1 MSILRDALR
10 STETDLTSPP
20 SFRVLLV
27 DGSPGYA
34 ERLAE
39 AFIRH
44 ADGLHRIDHA
54 LDLGSA
60 FAKLRESRPD
70 VILLDLDLPKCGGLD
85 AMPALLQQAPDI
97 PVIVL
102 ARLGD
107 EDRAWRATGLGAEA
121 MLPRD
126 RLTPELLIRSISHT
140 VERHRRHHSLAS
152 HAQELE
158 RTRNRFLSLVVDNAD
173 AILAL
178 DRAGIIR
185 FVNPAAE
192 RLLRSSASEL
202 LGQMFG
208 VPVESIET
216 TEIELRHKK
225 DRGHIL
231 EIRVMRTLWDGE
243 RAFIVTMRDITER
256 KRNEIALRIAKQTA
270 EQANAMKTQ
279 FLANMSHELRTPL
292 NCIIGFSELMLA
304 EIGGPIQPPRYHG
317 YMADIHKGATHLLTL
332 INDLLDLAKA
342 ESGKLDLITTPFD
355 LAALAH
361 SVVDFM
367 TGQADQKMLRIAA
380 TARPKSLW
388 LDADERMVK
397 QVLLNLVSNAV
408 KFTPDGGNVSVGVD
422 RNRHGETRIVVED
435 TGIGIASEQIPRA
448 FAAFVQIENA
458 YKRADNTGTGLGLA
472 LTKKF
477 VELHQGKI
485 RIDSEH
491 NRGTT
496 VTVTFPAALTIA
508 TPTIDVEADDA
519 SRAAAR
525 KAANGHRR

>member
-1 MSILRDALR
+1 MSMLRDAPR
-10 STETDLTSPP
+10 SADQDPAGPTSL
-20 SFRVLLV
+20 RVLLV
-27 DGSPGYA
+27 DPDAGDA

-44 ADGLHRIDHA
+44 ADGYCRIDHA
-54 LDLGSA
+54 PDLGSA
-60 FAKLRESRPD
+60 LAKLRQSRPD
-70 VILLDLDLPKCGGLD
+70 VVLLDLDLPDGGGLD
-85 AMPALLQQAPDI
+85 AVPALRRQAPDT

-102 ARLGD
+102 GRLGD
-107 EDRAWRATGLGAEA
+107 EDRAWQATGIGAEA

-126 RLTPELLIRSISHT
+126 RLTPALLVRSVNHA
-140 VERHRRHHSLAS
+140 VEQHRRHRSLARQA
-152 HAQELE
+152 HELE
-158 RTRNRFLSLVVDNAD
+158 QTRNRFLSLVVDNAD
-173 AILAL
+173 AIVAL

-192 RLLRSSASEL
+192 QLLRTPASEL

-216 TEIELRHKK
+216 TEVELGHQK
-225 DRGHIL
+225 DHGHIA

-292 NCIIGFSELMLA
+292 NCIIGFSELMLT
-304 EIGGPIQPPRYHG
+304 EICGPIQPPRYHG
-317 YMADIHKGATHLLTL
+317 YLEDVHSGATHLLTL

-342 ESGKLDLITTPFD
+342 ESGNLDLVTAPFD
-355 LAALAH
+355 LAALAQ
-361 SVVDFM
+361 SVVVLM
-367 TGQADQKMLRIAA
+367 AVQASQKTLRLAA
-380 TARPKSLW
+380 SARPKSVW
-388 LDADERMVK
+388 LDGDARLVK
-397 QVLLNLVSNAV
+397 QILLNLVSNAV
-408 KFTPDGGNVSVGVD
+408 KFTPDGGKVSIGVD
-422 RNRHGETRIVVED
+422 RNRQGETRIIVQD

-458 YKRADNTGTGLGLA
+458 YKRMDNTGTGLGLA

-477 VELHQGKI
+477 VELHEGKI

-491 NRGTT
+491 KHGTT
-496 VTVTFPAALTIA
+496 ITVTFPAARSVAAPMAGAEPGVTA
-508 TPTIDVEADDA
+508 RP
-519 SRAAAR
+519 AAR
-525 KAANGHRR
+525 LSAGG